1 MNLFVETYKRRI
13 DAAFANSEEIKVDE
27 KCTNHEEVLRKSLVN
42 ANRGLRKAQN
52 DLKVRNKEYEKLEM
66 LHYEKKCEMEDRI
79 E

>member
-13 DAAFANSEEIKVDE
+13 DAAFANSEEIKVVE

-52 DLKVRNKEYEKLEM
+52 DLKVK
-66 LHYEKKCEMEDRI
+66 
-79 E
+79 